1 MSATTTAP
9 PGRAGE
15 LLAALGDRAVLHG
28 MYDTYGSSVYHHLA
42 AQGDHEVR
50 ELLAVIR
57 QLPGPV
63 LDLAAGSG
71 RLTMPFL
78 ALGREVT
85 ALELSPS
92 MLGLLTDRLATGPAA
107 LRERCTVVR
116 GDMSDFSLEQRFA
129 AVVLGT
135 TSISLL
141 DETGRPGLYRCVQE
155 HLAEGGRFLLSTVE
169 MDAARSSDIEA
180 ELTVPTGAATYRMY
194 EYWAP
199 GDAART
205 VTIFPDGFD
214 VTGEQEVHVCTTT
227 IGVLS
232 ANQLEAELAGAG
244 FAVRARHPLP
254 MAGARHPSVLLEAE
268 AMA

>member
-1 MSATTTAP
+1 MTTITTTI

-15 LLAALGDRAVLHG
+15 LLAALGDRAVLHD
-28 MYDTYGSSVYHHLA
+28 MYDAYGSQVYHGLSQH
-42 AQGDHEVR
+42 GDHEIR
-50 ELLAVIR
+50 ELLGIIR

-78 ALGREVT
+78 AMGREVT

-92 MLGLLTDRLATGPAA
+92 MLELLSARLDAGPAA
-107 LRERCTVVR
+107 LRERCTVVP
-116 GDMSDFSLEQRFA
+116 GDMSDFSLGRRFG

-135 TSISLL
+135 TTVSLL
-141 DETGRPGLYRCVQE
+141 DEAGRPGLYRSVRE

-169 MDAARSSDIEA
+169 MDAARSGENEA
-180 ELTVPTGAATYRMY
+180 EMIVPAGESTLRMY

-205 VTIFPDGFD
+205 VTVFP
-214 VTGEQEVHVCTTT
+214 GELDESGEGEVHVCTTT
-227 IGVLS
+227 IGVLP
-232 ANQLEAELAGAG
+232 ADRLEAELAEAG

-254 MAGARHPSVLLEAE
+254 MAGVRHPSVLLEAE
-268 AMA
+268 VIA